1 MVMAVRETVRNG
13 RTKENMMYKWANVIE
28 KNTSPKPMRQPASPN
43 AKQGLPGLPQ
53 AIFATSA

>member
-1 MVMAVRETVRNG
+1 
-13 RTKENMMYKWANVIE
+13 MYKWANVIE